1 MLKRT
6 KLFQALLATG
16 LMAGMNVASAYLW
29 TDAGMTVPVNHD
41 GQYKYTVQGDA
52 YLNGHTYFSGQ
63 NSFVDI
69 GGSLY
74 RTRTPG
80 GGMPSSSFTTTLPFT
95 LRMMWFSIL

>member
-1 MLKRT
+1 
-6 KLFQALLATG
+6 
-16 LMAGMNVASAYLW
+16 MAGMNVACANLW
-29 TDAGMTVPVNHD
+29 TDANMTNAVNHD
-41 GQYKYTVQGDA
+41 ENYKYTTPGDA

-74 RTRTPG
+74 RTGTPG